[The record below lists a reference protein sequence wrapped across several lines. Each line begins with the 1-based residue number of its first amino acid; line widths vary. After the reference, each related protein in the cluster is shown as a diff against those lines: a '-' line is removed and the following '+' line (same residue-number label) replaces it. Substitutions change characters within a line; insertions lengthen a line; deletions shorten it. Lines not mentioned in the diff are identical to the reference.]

1 MSQIVHDVPCF
12 TQQLYCILSENCGVM
27 PRDMQSERTN
37 NSEAADKNK
46 DKGSESKEK

>member
-1 MSQIVHDVPCF
+1 MMSRVSPSSS
-12 TQQLYCILSENCGVM
+12 TALSENCGVM